1 MDEQTKQI
9 IGERIRKLRK
19 EQKLSEAQLAIMAGV
34 SRVYVCQIELA
45 KTNPTVTV
53 LRRIARALG
62 TTLSALV
69 EGL

>member
-19 EQKLSEAQLAIMAGV
+19 QQKLSEAQLAIMAGV
-34 SRVYVCQIELA
+34 SRVHVCQIELA

>member
-19 EQKLSEAQLAIMAGV
+19 EQKLSAAQLSIMAGV
-34 SRVYVCQIELA
+34 SRVYVCRVELA
-45 KTNPTVTV
+45 KTNPTITN
-53 LRRIARALG
+53 LRRIAQALG
-62 TTLSALV
+62 ISLSDLV